1 MRSYIKTE
9 WQLYIEAKIHTAVGS
24 WQSKSIGRLL
34 RTIFQRSKVL
44 VHSWPDKRFIS
55 IMIGLQNDVNGNM
68 IPDTQFSFPFTESS
82 SCDPFHKSLSVC
94 GYPHFIHVYL
104 PLNNNSYV
112 DKFCQRPCILRA
124 TKNFKLNRFT
134 RFPFFIIILNKL
146 PKKL

>member
-1 MRSYIKTE
+1 MTIKIH
-9 WQLYIEAKIHTAVGS
+9 WSVFNVPKFLYIPGPINA
-24 WQSKSIGRLL
+24 L
-34 RTIFQRSKVL
+34 
-44 VHSWPDKRFIS
+44 S

>member
-1 MRSYIKTE
+1 
-9 WQLYIEAKIHTAVGS
+9 
-24 WQSKSIGRLL
+24 
-34 RTIFQRSKVL
+34 
-44 VHSWPDKRFIS
+44 
-55 IMIGLQNDVNGNM
+55 MIR
-68 IPDTQFSFPFTESS
+68 DTQFSFPFTESS

-146 PKKL
+146 PKKLKKSMFIDFECGYYEMSWIAERINF